1 MVVAG
6 GLAGERLLVVLTGV
20 VCAVVVVS
28 AVALCV
34 CVLLVLRRRRRRR
47 AGKRLKRP
55 ADAATTLLPTGTH
68 APAHDDCMTSRTHC
82 DDQYNRMIDVRQ

>member
-20 VCAVVVVS
+20 VCGMVVVS

-34 CVLLVLRRRRRRR
+34 CVLLVLRRRRRR

-55 ADAATTLLPTGTH
+55 ADAATILLPPGTH